1 MRKEFIPKV
10 LLVLFA
16 MLLHS
21 TAWGESTPATRTL
34 NGATFLGGGSGTQTD
49 PLLITTAEHLE
60 EFSTLV
66 NEGVITNEYVKLAAD
81 IDCTSL
87 SDFMPIGCLDYPFIG
102 TFTGGTAD
110 NHYTISNLT
119 IKDDLSYVGL
129 FGIVG
134 NDGSIAVIENLDLS
148 NCKITAGYYTGAVA
162 GLLRYNSKIT
172 NCIVSSS
179 EISCSQSAGAANT
192 GGIVGKVSYSE
203 VSHCQVSSSTITAVS
218 NATDDNAT
226 TITAGGIAGLNEV
239 GNINYCEVKGS
250 TKVTSNF
257 SKSTMY
263 VYGGAVI
270 GWNNSDNTTTT
281 QANVYESSVTTTVR
295 GVEYKDQAPRGIG
308 QEDGSCYDIFNQVM
322 MAGTKKV
329 TISATDL
336 NGITKVELGTIAAN
350 TYYFTETE
358 GEGTNSKLKAIYT
371 LPNNNMVLQ
380 VTSAPGYKPTLTLS
394 DEAVEVTPTETFE
407 NRIWTIQY
415 AFKMPGDDV
424 TATVAFT
431 KDLAG
436 LKEENTYIYN
446 LETDKADYTYT
457 GDAIEPIISWTNADP
472 DPVVLTKGTDYE
484 IKGFFEIKGGAATPM
499 YQEDGKTPKAPV
511 NVGSYKISITGKGNY
526 SGTRELEFKIIKA
539 NLWDSNKWTSPAGKT
554 GLKYTGEDQE
564 LVTAA
569 TVPQGVTIKYYTKY
583 SSDGFIDYNYLT
595 SSGEVWSEVVPTG
608 KETGYYAVFYKMEGG
623 DNYEDGGPSAIGIA
637 VNIDKGVTTI
647 TAGNQTVTYTGDPQ
661 EYTGASVADNEN
673 ATLNI
678 AYYTSEENCTNEEHA
693 LTGVPTDAKTYYVKA
708 TLSDPNY
715 TADPKTAVFTI
726 SPKSIETSS
735 IELSGTLFRV
745 EDNSFE
751 YNGQNQKPEIIVTDL
766 DRGANG
772 TLLVEN
778 TDYTVTNDGGVN
790 VGEYTVTVTGMGNYS
805 GTVNDITFIIR
816 AKEIETEDITVT
828 LEDQGLT
835 FDGTEKKPAVAS
847 VTIPGN
853 GAPIV
858 LTTDDYDAD
867 GIVYGNNIDA
877 GVNTATATV
886 ELKGNYSGT
895 GVATFTIDRATLN
908 LTINLD
914 GWTYLDT
921 PNEPSLD
928 GNLEEGDI
936 TWEYKAA
943 GAEAYSAWSALTK
956 TTDAG
961 TYMVRAT
968 VAETVNY
975 EGGSKEAEFVIDQ
988 YDLENATVTLDYD
1001 ELIYNGK
1008 DQTVNV
1014 MKVMAGDIEVDPSYY
1029 EVSGNTGTQAGNY
1042 TLTVTAKTKDSSGN
1056 EIKNNFKNTVTATFT
1071 IKNHRTV
1078 TKDELGLSEDQPQA
1092 TYYSNTEDLDV
1103 PDGVV
1108 AYIITGVSE
1117 GKVTTRRIS
1126 YIPKGMP
1133 VFVELTTSSEES
1145 LTEIPDPSQL
1155 PLKGTAEPK
1164 DVSSIT
1170 GGTVY
1175 VLYNGEFVK
1184 SVSGTIPAHRCY
1196 LLLSNDMAG
1205 GARAF
1210 GIIRG
1215 DGGSDGLTAIKPIDN
1230 APSTIDNW
1238 YDMQGRRIDKPTKT
1252 GIYIKDGKLVV
1263 INKK

>member
-1 MRKEFIPKV
+1 M
-10 LLVLFA
+10 
-16 MLLHS
+16 
-21 TAWGESTPATRTL
+21 
-34 NGATFLGGGSGTQTD
+34 
-49 PLLITTAEHLE
+49 
-60 EFSTLV
+60 
-66 NEGVITNEYVKLAAD
+66 
-81 IDCTSL
+81 
-87 SDFMPIGCLDYPFIG
+87 
-102 TFTGGTAD
+102 
-110 NHYTISNLT
+110 
-119 IKDDLSYVGL
+119 
-129 FGIVG
+129 
-134 NDGSIAVIENLDLS
+134 
-148 NCKITAGYYTGAVA
+148 
-162 GLLRYNSKIT
+162 
-172 NCIVSSS
+172 
-179 EISCSQSAGAANT
+179 
-192 GGIVGKVSYSE
+192 
-203 VSHCQVSSSTITAVS
+203 
-218 NATDDNAT
+218 
-226 TITAGGIAGLNEV
+226 
-239 GNINYCEVKGS
+239 
-250 TKVTSNF
+250 
-257 SKSTMY
+257 
-263 VYGGAVI
+263 
-270 GWNNSDNTTTT
+270 
-281 QANVYESSVTTTVR
+281 
-295 GVEYKDQAPRGIG
+295 
-308 QEDGSCYDIFNQVM
+308 
-322 MAGTKKV
+322 
-329 TISATDL
+329 
-336 NGITKVELGTIAAN
+336 
-350 TYYFTETE
+350 
-358 GEGTNSKLKAIYT
+358 
-371 LPNNNMVLQ
+371 
-380 VTSAPGYKPTLTLS
+380 
-394 DEAVEVTPTETFE
+394 
-407 NRIWTIQY
+407 
-415 AFKMPGDDV
+415 
-424 TATVAFT
+424 
-431 KDLAG
+431 
-436 LKEENTYIYN
+436 
-446 LETDKADYTYT
+446 
-457 GDAIEPIISWTNADP
+457 
-472 DPVVLTKGTDYE
+472 
-484 IKGFFEIKGGAATPM
+484 
-499 YQEDGKTPKAPV
+499 
-511 NVGSYKISITGKGNY
+511 
-526 SGTRELEFKIIKA
+526 
-539 NLWDSNKWTSPAGKT
+539 
-554 GLKYTGEDQE
+554 
-564 LVTAA
+564 
-569 TVPQGVTIKYYTKY
+569 
-583 SSDGFIDYNYLT
+583 
-595 SSGEVWSEVVPTG
+595 
-608 KETGYYAVFYKMEGG
+608 
-623 DNYEDGGPSAIGIA
+623 
-637 VNIDKGVTTI
+637 
-647 TAGNQTVTYTGDPQ
+647 
-661 EYTGASVADNEN
+661 
-673 ATLNI
+673 
-678 AYYTSEENCTNEEHA
+678 
-693 LTGVPTDAKTYYVKA
+693 
-708 TLSDPNY
+708 
-715 TADPKTAVFTI
+715 
-726 SPKSIETSS
+726 
-735 IELSGTLFRV
+735 
-745 EDNSFE
+745 
-751 YNGQNQKPEIIVTDL
+751 
-766 DRGANG
+766 
-772 TLLVEN
+772 
-778 TDYTVTNDGGVN
+778 
-790 VGEYTVTVTGMGNYS
+790 GEYTVTVTGMGNYS

-847 VTIPGN
+847 VTIPGD

-886 ELKGNYSGT
+886 KLKGNYSGT

-988 YDLENATVTLDYD
+988 YDLGNATVTLDYD

-1014 MKVMAGDIEVDPSYY
+1014 MKVMDGDIEVDPSYY

-1042 TLTVTAKTKDSSGN
+1042 TLIVTAKTKDGSGN
-1056 EIKNNFKNTVTATFT
+1056 ELKNNFKNTFTATFT

-1108 AYIITGVSE
+1108 AYIITGVSD

-1175 VLYNGEFVK
+1175 VLYKGEFVK